1 MTLQLTGGH
10 TIFLRI
16 PGLRST
22 GIVGNLTLT
31 KTGTTAR
38 TATFPDRGITVAGV
52 SGTLTTSRLSKF
64 NASGDLIQSGVSES
78 VTGGVLDFGGT
89 LTAGRAVTF
98 PDASIEV
105 QGTHEVQSS
114 NWQARNHGLYT
125 AIASA
130 TVTDPSTP
138 AAGHEFTTLVRN
150 GTATVGGTAYATA
163 GAVIRRVYHSG
174 SWTNYQYPHVD
185 GAWTWTAAQTFNSAI
200 FDGGGGGL
208 RRSIDTGY
216 LALSGSTVIDAT
228 AARMEILGKSHATS
242 ANKVSVWGAT
252 KEWGT
257 VAGVA
262 QMTLDAS
269 GNLGIGVTPTA
280 GNGLLQ
286 LASGTSKANGIAF
299 GTDTGFWRASAGTVV
314 FDALG
319 TANNPA
325 ISLRRTSGASLDI
338 FATTGSGYVGTATN
352 HGLILRTNN
361 TDRVVISAAGRTSLE
376 LATDPTAVPT
386 YAQAY
391 LHLGTAANATSG
403 GYRGITAGYVSGAT
417 NTPVA
422 FGYQQTSPSGF
433 TQGDF
438 FVATRDVTTDTLPTV
453 RLRVKAA
460 GQTRFMPLSAD
471 PAGAETGDVYYN
483 STTNKLRVYNGAW
496 VDLH

>member
-185 GAWTWTAAQTFNSAI
+185 ATWVWSQPQTIDRGSGTGTPPATATGLQLRAADGSGFGI
-200 FDGGGGGL
+200 VFDGYGSSGGL
-208 RRSIDTGY
+208 SFISYNQGGTRSVPTATPNGYAFVTYGCRGHDGTSFTDTKATF
-216 LALSGSTVIDAT
+216 LCQSGS
-228 AARMEILGKSHATS
+228 L
-242 ANKVSVWGAT
+242 
-252 KEWGT
+252 
-257 VAGVA
+257 
-262 QMTLDAS
+262 
-269 GNLGIGVTPTA
+269 
-280 GNGLLQ
+280 
-286 LASGTSKANGIAF
+286 
-299 GTDTGFWRASAGTVV
+299 
-314 FDALG
+314 
-319 TANNPA
+319 
-325 ISLRRTSGASLDI
+325 
-338 FATTGSGYVGTATN
+338 
-352 HGLILRTNN
+352 
-361 TDRVVISAAGRTSLE
+361 
-376 LATDPTAVPT
+376 
-386 YAQAY
+386 
-391 LHLGTAANATSG
+391 
-403 GYRGITAGYVSGAT
+403 
-417 NTPVA
+417 
-422 FGYQQTSPSGF
+422 
-433 TQGDF
+433 
-438 FVATRDVTTDTLPTV
+438 
-453 RLRVKAA
+453 
-460 GQTRFMPLSAD
+460 
-471 PAGAETGDVYYN
+471 
-483 STTNKLRVYNGAW
+483 
-496 VDLH
+496 